1 MTDPL
6 RILHVGKFFP
16 PAHGG
21 IEVFLADL
29 LAAQREQGLDAAA
42 IVHGRPQPTDPDWLV
57 RVPVQAQWIYAPIAV
72 GFRAALARAIGRF
85 APDVLHLHMPNNA
98 VFWALTLPSAGRVPW
113 VVHWHADVVR
123 TRMRAAL
130 RLAYTAYRPFEQ
142 AVLERAERILVTSA
156 PYLEASEP
164 LRPWRE
170 KCAVVPLGLAVD
182 VDDVV
187 VPLRAAPP
195 LRLLA
200 IGRLA
205 YYKGFDTLIRAVAA
219 TKDVELAIVG
229 DGELRAELEALI
241 HGLWPEGAA
250 PVRLE
255 GSVDESAK
263 RRLLAQC
270 GAVAVP
276 SCERSEAF
284 GVVVLEAMRHG
295 RPVIAS
301 DLAGSGLPWL
311 VREAG
316 CGLLAP
322 VADVGGWARAIAA
335 LRDDPALRARLG
347 GQGRAA
353 LAERFTI
360 DACARAIAAQYA
372 LCVAPDRAAA
382 ASKDLL
388 VVIPARDEAPTIGLV
403 IGQLKARGFDEVLVI
418 DDHSSDGTGDTARA
432 AGAVVVRPVL
442 PVGAWGATQTGI
454 RWALARGYTAV
465 LSMDADGQHEVPE
478 IDALLAASREADLV
492 IGAHPQ
498 RASRLRH
505 VAWWWFRTLTG
516 FELRDLTSGFR
527 WYGRAAMQL
536 MASREATLL
545 DYQDLGALLLMNRAG
560 LRIVEVPVSMSPR
573 AVGASRVFRS
583 WGSVARYM
591 AATTL
596 LCLSRWELPSKRAA
610 R

>member
-29 LAAQREQGLDAAA
+29 VAAQREQGLDAAA
-42 IVHGRPQPTDPDWLV
+42 IVHGAPEPADPDWLA

-72 GFRAALARAIGRF
+72 GFRAALAKAIDRF

-98 VFWALTLPSAGRVPW
+98 VFWALTLPAAGRLPW

-130 RLAYTAYRPFEQ
+130 RLAYAAYRPFEQ

-164 LRPWRE
+164 LRPWRA
-170 KCAVVPLGLAVD
+170 KCAVVPLGLALD
-182 VDDVV
+182 VEDAAR
-187 VPLRAAPP
+187 PPREAPP

-219 TKDVELAIVG
+219 TKDVELTIVG
-229 DGELRAELEALI
+229 DGELRAELESLI
-241 HGLWPEGAA
+241 GAAWPEGAA
-250 PVRLE
+250 RARLA
-255 GSVDESAK
+255 GSVDEPSK
-263 RRLLAQC
+263 LRLLSEC
-270 GAVAVP
+270 DAVAVP
-276 SCERSEAF
+276 SCERTEAF

-311 VREAG
+311 VRESG

-322 VADVGGWARAIAA
+322 VADVDGWARALET

-347 GQGRAA
+347 DEGRAA
-353 LAERFTI
+353 AAERFSI
-360 DACARAIAAQYA
+360 GACAKQISDQYA
-372 LCVAPDRAAA
+372 LCVAPDRSAAA
-382 ASKDLL
+382 TKDLL
-388 VVIPARDEAPTIGLV
+388 VVIPARDEAPTIGIVLA
-403 IGQLKARGFDEVLVI
+403 QLKARGFDEVLVI
-418 DDHSSDGTGDTARA
+418 DDHSGDGTGDAARA

-454 RWALARGYTAV
+454 RWALASGYTAV

-478 IDALLAASREADLV
+478 IDALLAAGREADLV

-498 RASRLRH
+498 RASRLRQ

-527 WYGRAAMQL
+527 WYGRAAMEL